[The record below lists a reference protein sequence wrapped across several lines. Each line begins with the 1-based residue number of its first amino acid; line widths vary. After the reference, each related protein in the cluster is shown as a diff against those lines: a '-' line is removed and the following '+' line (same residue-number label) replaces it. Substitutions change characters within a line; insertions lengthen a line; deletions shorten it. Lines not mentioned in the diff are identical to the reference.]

1 MNSSKKYMGT
11 IMKRQKKKIRLN
23 FEKFIKKKLIPL
35 LDQENKKI
43 SAHRNYFSKNDK
55 AIDPVTKHDMRIEKK
70 IRELINKFFPDHS
83 IKGEEFTFQK
93 GKSDYEWCIDPI
105 DGTKA
110 LIAGQP
116 TWSNMIG
123 LSLKNNPIYGL
134 IYFPELKKYY
144 FNNKR
149 FSYVCEN
156 RTTKKIK
163 SKKNKN
169 LDKSYLITNSI
180 HTIKNPKI
188 LKFFQNYQYLFK
200 ITGTDAYNFCLV
212 AEGKI
217 DILIE
222 AGLKEY
228 DIIPHLSILE
238 KSGAIIKD
246 WQGGNNFLKG
256 EVIVSSNSYIHK
268 KFIKYF
274 KTKVR

>member
-1 MNSSKKYMGT
+1 
-11 IMKRQKKKIRLN
+11 MKQQKKKIRLS

-43 SAHRNYFSKNDK
+43 SSERNYISKNNK
-55 AIDPVTKHDMRIEKK
+55 SIDPVTKHDVRIEKR
-70 IRELINKFFPDHS
+70 IRHLINKFYPDHN
-83 IKGEEFTFQK
+83 IKGEEFMSKK

-123 LSLKNNPIYGL
+123 LTFKNSPIYGL

-144 FNNKR
+144 FNNQR
-149 FSYVCEN
+149 FSYVCKN
-156 RTTKKIK
+156 RSIK
-163 SKKNKN
+163 RIRSKKNRILN
-169 LDKSYLITNSI
+169 KSYLITNSI
-180 HTIKNPKI
+180 HTIKNTKI
-188 LKFFQNYQYLFK
+188 LKFFQNYKYLFK

-238 KSGAIIKD
+238 KSGAVITD
-246 WQGGNNFLKG
+246 WKGGKNFLKG
-256 EVIVSSNSYIHK
+256 EVIVSSNRHIHRQ
-268 KFIKYF
+268 FIKYL
-274 KTKVR
+274 KSKVK

>member
-1 MNSSKKYMGT
+1 
-11 IMKRQKKKIRLN
+11 MKRQKKKIRLN

-123 LSLKNNPIYGL
+123 LSLKNNPR
-134 IYFPELKKYY
+134 
-144 FNNKR
+144 N
-149 FSYVCEN
+149 
-156 RTTKKIK
+156 
-163 SKKNKN
+163 
-169 LDKSYLITNSI
+169 
-180 HTIKNPKI
+180 
-188 LKFFQNYQYLFK
+188 
-200 ITGTDAYNFCLV
+200 
-212 AEGKI
+212 GK
-217 DILIE
+217 
-222 AGLKEY
+222 
-228 DIIPHLSILE
+228 
-238 KSGAIIKD
+238 
-246 WQGGNNFLKG
+246 
-256 EVIVSSNSYIHK
+256 
-268 KFIKYF
+268 
-274 KTKVR
+274 